1 MKKILREDAMNIL
14 KDLKTNHPDEYKLF
28 NQLVKSS
35 NNVNE
40 GTSKELLD
48 KVVKGWRNYSLAFLT
63 AITMTPALASDL
75 KDYSPATSNAINTE
89 ISKDTVKAAPGQAV
103 ATSAVKATPG
113 IPGQRVVATANIQ
126 QNFGSGKADVDVKV
140 LQDEVGKIQ
149 QWIKDNGGRK
159 FKIVITAGES
169 EVPNQPKFKEKG
181 SLARE
186 RAEAVERV
194 LSKSI
199 KAPFEIKT
207 TKPTIAYKK
216 GVDNAQDP
224 KYQEDQYITV
234 DIVVDAENICSF
246 KPNQPGAQGTV
257 NNDYVT
263 FSEYISGEGSVVITP
278 GQIPDRLI
286 IVDANGNVKA
296 DTGYVT
302 TEKSRYSANWK
313 YVPAYVLELTKA
325 HLNGK
330 LTAVT
335 GNKIIK
341 IKANSYKEL
350 ESQLAAKPNPL
361 VIGNEIGPA
370 LAELRKMIE
379 SGNITEF
386 VIYDNM
392 GSGTVNFSEEA
403 GDLKAIV
410 HSPVGSTGY
419 QLKGDC
425 H

>member
-1 MKKILREDAMNIL
+1 MKVNKQQAKDILSKLSPQELALYKQLNAELGGMN
-14 KDLKTNHPDEYKLF
+14 EA
-28 NQLVKSS
+28 
-35 NNVNE
+35 
-40 GTSKELLD
+40 GTRSVLRNIIGNWK
-48 KVVKGWRNYSLAFLT
+48 NYST
-63 AITMTPALASDL
+63 AMLMAIMMNSNMANAINT
-75 KDYSPATSNAINTE
+75 YSPNTYNAINTE

-103 ATSAVKATPG
+103 ATSAVKGTLG

-224 KYQEDQYITV
+224 KYQKDQYITV

-325 HLNGK
+325 HLNSK

-392 GSGTVNFSEEA
+392 GSGIVNFSEEA